1 MLLIAGLETE
11 RSRMDVGEYR
21 AQGLPQVNGN
31 LSLNKNLRI
40 RTTFVPAIIFD
51 PNAAEGELAPVQFG
65 TPYDGDLGLSISQML
80 FDGSFFVGLKASK
93 MYTNLAREQQ
103 KLTKIDVAEQ
113 VSKAYYAVLIN
124 EATLELVQT
133 NYDRIDTLLR
143 ETRIM
148 YENGFAEKIDVNRT
162 QVEFNNIKTN
172 LENTRRSLEVS
183 KKLLKYQM
191 GMPIEQPL
199 EIAEDI
205 SDLNFQYGETLLLE
219 PDVNRRVEYAQ
230 LLTQEELA
238 MLNLKNNQF
247 AYLPTLDLNMN
258 IGQNAGVEQSS
269 NLFQFGNNNYWFDYQ
284 FVGVTLSLPIFDGLR
299 KSYAIKKI
307 RLEQKQLQLQKE
319 NLENSIHLTVQQERN
334 ELVNNIDNLQNQQEN
349 MKLAEEVYTHA
360 KIKYEEGVGSNLE
373 VIEADN
379 AYKQAQTNYFTAL
392 YNALL
397 AKIDYERAQ
406 GILLPGI
413 AAAP

>member
-1 MLLIAGLETE
+1 
-11 RSRMDVGEYR
+11 
-21 AQGLPQVNGN
+21 
-31 LSLNKNLRI
+31 
-40 RTTFVPAIIFD
+40 
-51 PNAAEGELAPVQFG
+51 
-65 TPYDGDLGLSISQML
+65 
-80 FDGSFFVGLKASK
+80 
-93 MYTNLAREQQ
+93 
-103 KLTKIDVAEQ
+103 VAEQ